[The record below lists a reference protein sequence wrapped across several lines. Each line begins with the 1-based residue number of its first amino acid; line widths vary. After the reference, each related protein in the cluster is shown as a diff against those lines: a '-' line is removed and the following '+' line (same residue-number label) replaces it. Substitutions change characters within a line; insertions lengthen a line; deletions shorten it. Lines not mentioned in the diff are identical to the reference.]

1 MATIRYEGNEVEL
14 AEDWRIG
21 ELIEAEN
28 TLGIDM
34 ESARGAARIALV
46 VYISI
51 RRVNAEMPAGI
62 LADQVLRMELSGLL
76 EDEDEEKA
84 PLDQVNGDA
93 SPAIGARLTTGAPPS
108 DTGST

>member
-1 MATIRYEGNEVEL
+1 MATIKYEDREVEL

-28 TLGIDM
+28 ALGIDM
-34 ESARGAARIALV
+34 DSAKGAARIALV

-51 RRVNAEMPAGI
+51 RRENKEMPQGI
-62 LADQVLRMELSGLL
+62 MADQVLRMELTGLL
-76 EDEDEEKA
+76 PDDEEL
-84 PLDQVNGDA
+84 PLGGTGENGGA
-93 SPAIGARLTTGAPPS
+93 SLETGEPPTTGAPPS